1 MIAESITIQVLH
13 IISLALT
20 PIEQWETARRLFKIS
35 WAAETCLTGVAG
47 VALII
52 AVILVFRESTKHS
65 HSEHRLKQMNVEL
78 TATNEKLRQEI
89 VELYRKQV
97 EVLEKIIGAE
107 QPRKEIPSL
116 KPSRN

>member
-1 MIAESITIQVLH
+1 MITESISIQGLY

-20 PIEQWETARRLFKIS
+20 PIEWWEATRHLFKIS
-35 WAAETCLTGVAG
+35 WTAETGLTVFAL

-52 AVILVFRESTKHS
+52 AVILVLRESAKHR
-65 HSEHRLKQMNVEL
+65 HSEHRLKQMNAEL

-97 EVLEKIIGAE
+97 EALEMIIGAE

-116 KPSRN
+116 KSSRN

>member
-1 MIAESITIQVLH
+1 MITESISIQGLY

-20 PIEQWETARRLFKIS
+20 PIEWWEATRRLFKIS
-35 WAAETCLTGVAG
+35 WAAETCLIVFAL

-52 AVILVFRESTKHS
+52 AVILVLRESAKHS
-65 HSEHRLKQMNVEL
+65 HSEHRLKQMNAEL

-97 EVLEKIIGAE
+97 DALEMIIGAE

-116 KPSRN
+116 KSSRN